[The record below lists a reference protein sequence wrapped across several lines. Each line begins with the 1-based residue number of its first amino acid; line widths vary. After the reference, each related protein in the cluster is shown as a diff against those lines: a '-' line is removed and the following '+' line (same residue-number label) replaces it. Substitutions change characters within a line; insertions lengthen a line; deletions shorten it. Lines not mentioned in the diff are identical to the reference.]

1 MGLRVVEF
9 GEDAGAGYCGKL
21 FARWGAEVVRVDLPT
36 EVHDSDSEVAWK
48 HRASDIWLHP
58 GKRRVTVDYR
68 TTEGREILHGL
79 AAASDIIVAG
89 GMPSELDAVEWTSL
103 GDGDRLKVRAA
114 ITPFGMTG
122 PRRDWAATEQTVLAL
137 GGYTHLLGDPDRE
150 PLNMPG
156 HYPAHQSGGYA
167 YTGALAAWMGN
178 TPGVSDLDISMLEV
192 IASLSQYTSVMWS
205 YTKVIRGR
213 FGNDYDILHPISIYP
228 CKDGWF
234 AINIVPTFWEA
245 FTNMM
250 GRPDLMEDDRF
261 NPPSARNQNRLA
273 LDEIIRAS
281 FADKTKAE
289 MLEMGQR
296 EFRVPTG
303 IVFTLEEVLAD
314 PHLRERGVWQ
324 PVTLPDG
331 SEVESLSSG
340 FRYVGETFEPQS
352 YSQPGADGSGK

>member
-1 MGLRVVEF
+1 MGIRVIEF
-9 GEDAGAGYCGKL
+9 GEDAGVGYCGKL
-21 FARWGAEVVRVDLPT
+21 FARWGAEVVRVDLPGREAT
-36 EVHDSDSEVAWK
+36 ADRDIELK
-48 HRASDIWLHP
+48 HEASDIWLHP
-58 GKRRVTVDYR
+58 GKQRITVDYR
-68 TTEGREILHGL
+68 KPEGRKILNDL
-79 AAASDIIVAG
+79 ATASDILIG
-89 GMPSELDAVEWTSL
+89 GSTPADLDAVDWAHL
-103 GDGDRLKVRAA
+103 GSGERLRVRAS

-137 GGYTHLLGDPDRE
+137 GGYTHLLGDPDRA

-167 YTGALAAWMGN
+167 YTGALATWLGQAEG
-178 TPGVSDLDISMLEV
+178 TTDLDISMLEV

-234 AINIVPTFWEA
+234 AINIVPAFWEP
-245 FTNMM
+245 FCNMM
-250 GRPDLMEDDRF
+250 GRPELLEDERF
-261 NPPSARNQNRLA
+261 NPPAARNQNRKEI
-273 LDEIIRAS
+273 DEIIRDS
-281 FADKTKAE
+281 FKDKTKAQ

-303 IVFTLEEVLAD
+303 LVLTLEEVLAD
-314 PHLRERGVWQ
+314 PHLRARAVWQ

-331 SEVESLSSG
+331 REIETLSSG
-340 FRYVGETFEPQS
+340 FRYVGETFETQS
-352 YSQPGADGSGK
+352 YVPRDAEGGSS